1 MDFTLILLL
10 ILILIGAVN
19 LYLIWLK
26 SSSTSD
32 LKQKSHQELE
42 LKNKNSELQIERLQ
56 GKLETTSDA
65 VKKHDI
71 ELSKLRLE
79 KEELIAELNVS
90 ITKNNEN
97 IKRLEINKEEIE
109 LVRLNL
115 QKEFQLVANK
125 IIKENTEQ
133 LSKSNSEKIGDL
145 LNPLKEKISD
155 FEKQVQDKYTLQLK
169 DTESLKTEIK
179 GLYNLNQQLSKDA
192 ENLTKALKGDS
203 KKQGNWGEFILERV
217 LEMSGLRK
225 GEEYFTQHHDENID
239 GQTIL
244 PDIVIQLPE
253 NKHLIV
259 DSKVSLLDYERFI
272 SAEDEDER
280 QLHLKAHINSLKT
293 HIKGLSNKNYH
304 TSKSLNTPDFVILFI
319 PIESSFSLSITHDP
333 SLFNYAWEKK
343 IVIVSPSTL
352 LASLRTISNIW
363 KIERRN
369 KNAEKIAIESGRLY
383 DKFVGFI
390 EDMQKIGGRIDQTKK
405 SYDDAMN
412 KLQYGSGNLIRKAE
426 HLRELG
432 AKNTKLLATDLTQ
445 ESDSKSIQ
453 N

>member
-319 PIESSFSLSITHDP
+319 PIESSFSFSITHDP
-333 SLFNYAWEKK
+333 SLFNYA
-343 IVIVSPSTL
+343 
-352 LASLRTISNIW
+352 
-363 KIERRN
+363 
-369 KNAEKIAIESGRLY
+369 
-383 DKFVGFI
+383 
-390 EDMQKIGGRIDQTKK
+390 
-405 SYDDAMN
+405 
-412 KLQYGSGNLIRKAE
+412 
-426 HLRELG
+426 
-432 AKNTKLLATDLTQ
+432 
-445 ESDSKSIQ
+445 
-453 N
+453 